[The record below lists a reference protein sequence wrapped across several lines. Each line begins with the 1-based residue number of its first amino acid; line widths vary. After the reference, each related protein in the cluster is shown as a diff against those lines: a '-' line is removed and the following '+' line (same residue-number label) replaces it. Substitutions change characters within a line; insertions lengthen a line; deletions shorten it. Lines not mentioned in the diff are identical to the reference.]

1 MLKSFL
7 LTKLTNLSSEWKVGR
22 FFIELRKFVQSMNYF
37 KFLVFFILNF
47 SLFIMKVYYKVKQ
60 NEQRLI
66 YSNLFTPDLNH
77 VILYMR
83 MCKAQGKKRS
93 KKGLHFIEDDS
104 HLTL

>member
-1 MLKSFL
+1 
-7 LTKLTNLSSEWKVGR
+7 
-22 FFIELRKFVQSMNYF
+22 
-37 KFLVFFILNF
+37 
-47 SLFIMKVYYKVKQ
+47 MKVYYKVKQ
-60 NEQRLI
+60 NQQRLI

-93 KKGLHFIEDDS
+93 TKGLHFIEDDS